1 MPPLL
6 IPAAGAPRFVSDGGS
21 APVGLGLSEE
31 VRGETTMRLGSG
43 DAILL
48 FTDGLV
54 ERRDRPLG
62 VGFERLATA
71 FTRHARQSAEAIA
84 DTALEARDGADA
96 TPTDDIA
103 LLVIRYTPIAAAA
116 TSLSSDGEE

>member
-54 ERRDRPLG
+54 ERRDRPLSA
-62 VGFERLATA
+62 GFGQLAAA
-71 FTRHARQSAEAIA
+71 FTSPTRQSAEAIA
-84 DTALEARDGADA
+84 DAALAARADA
-96 TPTDDIA
+96 EATPPDDIA
-103 LLVIRYTPIAAAA
+103 ILVVRYTPIAAAA
-116 TSLSSDGEE
+116 T